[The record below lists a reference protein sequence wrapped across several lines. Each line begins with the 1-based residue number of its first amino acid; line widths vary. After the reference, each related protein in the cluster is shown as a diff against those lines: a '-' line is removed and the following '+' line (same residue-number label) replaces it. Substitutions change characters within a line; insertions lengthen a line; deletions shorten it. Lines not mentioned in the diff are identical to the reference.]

1 MTPRH
6 LLLAAALLLAAGFA
20 FFGDKR
26 PEGVIEA
33 TPRAPLRANPGT
45 SSGASSGS
53 SSGTSSGARASTIA
67 GVPNPNPAIALA
79 ILRLE
84 PRDRLIAD
92 GAGAGVNTNLGAGA
106 QAFASHDWTPPPPPA
121 PPTQPMA
128 PPAPMAPP
136 LPFIYLGKVAANG
149 EWEVFLARG
158 DQTLIARRA
167 LVIDG
172 VYRIDAIAPPLVT
185 LTYLPLNQIQQLNIG
200 VSD

>member
-6 LLLAAALLLAAGFA
+6 LLLGVALLLAAGFA

-26 PEGVIEA
+26 PEGVVEA
-33 TPRAPLRANPGT
+33 TPRAPPRANLGT
-45 SSGASSGS
+45 SSGTGS
-53 SSGTSSGARASTIA
+53 STIGGAS
-67 GVPNPNPAIALA
+67 NPNPAITLA

-92 GAGAGVNTNLGAGA
+92 GVGANAGA
-106 QAFASHDWTPPPPPA
+106 QAFASHNWTPPPPPA
-121 PPTQPMA
+121 PPQQPMA
-128 PPAPMAPP
+128 PPAPTAPP

-158 DQTLIARRA
+158 DQTLVVRRA

-172 VYRIDAIAPPLVT
+172 VYRIESIAPPLVT